1 MCYRKSESLFRS
13 GAKGLNFGL
22 NFGHRMV
29 TGGVCRRYAQV
40 GMGKR

>member
-13 GAKGLNFGL
+13 GAKGL